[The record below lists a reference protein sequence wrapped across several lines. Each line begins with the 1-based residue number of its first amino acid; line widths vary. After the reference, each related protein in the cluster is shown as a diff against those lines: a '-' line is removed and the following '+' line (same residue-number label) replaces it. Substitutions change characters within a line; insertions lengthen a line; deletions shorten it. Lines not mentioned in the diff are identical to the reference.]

1 MRLLGFNFKN
11 EAIWIMI
18 FSLAAPIIGL
28 LIFLI
33 GWFFRVLH

>member
-1 MRLLGFNFKN
+1 MRLLRFNFKN

-18 FSLAAPIIGL
+18 FSLAIPIIGL

-33 GWFFRVLH
+33 GWFLHSQH